1 MPRRKSLTTDQLAAA
16 ALAVVDRDG
25 LAALTMRTVAQ
36 ELNMGTM
43 SLYRYVSDREQ
54 LERLVVELVLGGVDF
69 TVPDLPTWQ
78 ERVAAL
84 CERIRSAVQ
93 AHPAVVPLLLVHR
106 HTSPGVRRSGEALL
120 GIMAGAGF
128 SGERRVIAFRALL
141 AYLVGALQA
150 EGLGPL
156 SGPGTEALAALGEQY
171 PYLAET
177 AVTARNV
184 SPQRE
189 FGEGLALVLRGLTP

>member
-1 MPRRKSLTTDQLAAA
+1 MPRKRSLTTDQLAAA

-25 LAALTMRTVAQ
+25 LAMLTMRAVAQ

-78 ERVAAL
+78 ERIAAL
-84 CERIRSAVQ
+84 CERIRLAVH
-93 AHPAVVPLLLVHR
+93 AHPAMVPLLLVHR
-106 HTSPGVRRSGEALL
+106 HASPGVRRSGEAMLSVL
-120 GIMAGAGF
+120 AGAGF
-128 SGERRVIAFRALL
+128 SGERRVIAFRALVS
-141 AYLVGALQA
+141 YLIGALQA

-156 SGPGTEALAALGEQY
+156 SGAGTDVLATLGEQH
-171 PYLAET
+171 PHLAET
-177 AVTARNV
+177 AVSARDV

-189 FGEGLALVLRGLTP
+189 FGEGLALLLRGLTA

>member
-1 MPRRKSLTTDQLAAA
+1 MPRKRSLTTDQLAAA

-25 LAALTMRTVAQ
+25 LAVLTMRTVAQ

-78 ERVAAL
+78 ERIAAL
-84 CERIRSAVQ
+84 CERIRLAVH
-93 AHPAVVPLLLVHR
+93 AHPAMVPLLLVHR
-106 HTSPGVRRSGEALL
+106 HASPGVRRSGEAMLSVL
-120 GIMAGAGF
+120 AGAGF
-128 SGERRVIAFRALL
+128 TGERRVIAFRALVS
-141 AYLVGALQA
+141 YLIGALQA

-156 SGPGTEALAALGEQY
+156 SGAGTDVLATLGEQY

-177 AVTARNV
+177 AVSARGV
-184 SPQRE
+184 TPQRE
-189 FGEGLALVLRGLTP
+189 FGEGLALLLRGLTP